1 MEKVDI
7 LGTALWRC
15 TILEGVSK
23 NIGGGGGAQ
32 YSDWSMF
39 CACMPLTQTALSMY
53 REQILCFLMEKVD
66 ILGTAL
72 WRCTILEGV
81 SKNIG
86 GGGGAYSDWSMFCA
100 CMPLTQTAL
109 SMYREQ
115 NLCFLMEKVDILG
128 TALWRCTILEGVSKN
143 IGGGGGAVL

>member
-1 MEKVDI
+1 MFFDGKSGYFGDRTMEMYHIRRGFKKY
-7 LGTALWRC
+7 RR
-15 TILEGVSK
+15 
-23 NIGGGGGAQ
+23 GGGAQ

-86 GGGGAYSDWSMFCA
+86 GGGGA
-100 CMPLTQTAL
+100 
-109 SMYREQ
+109 
-115 NLCFLMEKVDILG
+115 
-128 TALWRCTILEGVSKN
+128 
-143 IGGGGGAVL
+143 VL

>member
-1 MEKVDI
+1 
-7 LGTALWRC
+7 
-15 TILEGVSK
+15 
-23 NIGGGGGAQ
+23 
-32 YSDWSMF
+32 MF

-86 GGGGAYSDWSMFCA
+86 GGGGA
-100 CMPLTQTAL
+100 
-109 SMYREQ
+109 
-115 NLCFLMEKVDILG
+115 
-128 TALWRCTILEGVSKN
+128 
-143 IGGGGGAVL
+143 VL